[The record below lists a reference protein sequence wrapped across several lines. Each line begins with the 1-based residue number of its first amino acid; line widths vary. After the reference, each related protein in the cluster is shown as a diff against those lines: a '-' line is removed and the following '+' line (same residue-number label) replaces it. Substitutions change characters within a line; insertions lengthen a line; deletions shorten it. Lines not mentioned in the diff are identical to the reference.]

1 MTSTV
6 LGIETS
12 CDECSAAV
20 VRHHPSSSGPAR
32 IEVAS
37 VATYSQIQIHRPYG
51 GVVPEIASR
60 NHLETV
66 NQMIDQAIREARI
79 DPKNL
84 DAIAVTNRP
93 GLVGALLV
101 GVSAAKAMAYA
112 LKKPLVPVHH
122 LEGHASSVF
131 LDRGPEENELPLPL
145 LLAIVSGGHTNLYV
159 MKTAPE
165 LWPPD
170 FLKRSL
176 VGRSRD
182 DAAGEAF
189 DKTAKLL
196 GFPYPGGVWIDKTAQ
211 KGGNA
216 QAFSLPRA
224 LPQKSTLDF
233 SFSGLKTAVAL
244 TAQKLKNEGSLEE
257 RLPDLCA
264 SIQEAIVDALLT
276 KIFLAVREHRCRAVA
291 IVGGVAANSR
301 LRARLDEEWM
311 RHGLAVAPL
320 FPKMSY
326 CTDNAAMIAAAG
338 AFRFRQGQMLRGRS
352 SCLSTPLPTR
362 RSNSCPYSE
371 NAELWVSTFCAI
383 TASSTRSP

>member
-1 MTSTV
+1 MKNGAQKSGFGKIGGGTTI

-12 CDECSAAV
+12 CDECSASV
-20 VRHHPSSSGPAR
+20 VRYRPNEP
-32 IEVAS
+32 IEVLS
-37 VATYSQIQIHRPYG
+37 LATYSQIKIHQPYG

-66 NQMIDQAIREARI
+66 NQMIDEAIQSAEISPRE
-79 DPKNL
+79 L
-84 DAIAVTNRP
+84 DAVAVTNRP

-101 GVSAAKAMAYA
+101 GVSAAKSLAYA
-112 LKKPLVPVHH
+112 LNKPLIPVHH
-122 LEGHASSVF
+122 LEGHASSVY
-131 LDRGPEENELPLPL
+131 LQNNASAEIPHPL

-159 MKTAPE
+159 AKTGPE

-189 DKTAKLL
+189 DKTAKIL

-211 KGGNA
+211 GGKSDR
-216 QAFSLPRA
+216 FHFPRA
-224 LPQKSTLDF
+224 LPQKATLDF

-244 TAQKLKNEGSLEE
+244 EAQKLKTAGTLEGELSN
-257 RLPDLCA
+257 LCA

-276 KIFLAVREHRCRAVA
+276 KIYLAVKENRCQSLA

-301 LRARLDEEWM
+301 LRGRLESEWKQ
-311 RHGLAVAPL
+311 RGLAVAPL
-320 FPKMSY
+320 FPKMEY

-338 AFRFRQGQMLRGRS
+338 AFRFRQGQFLRTPEMLT
-352 SCLSTPLPTR
+352 L
-362 RSNSCPYSE
+362 
-371 NAELWVSTFCAI
+371 NAIANPDI
-383 TASSTRSP
+383 

>member
-1 MTSTV
+1 MNTI

-12 CDECSAAV
+12 CDECSASIVRYHPATQGTPTRVEV
-20 VRHHPSSSGPAR
+20 VSL
-32 IEVAS
+32 
-37 VATYSQIQIHRPYG
+37 ATFSQIQIHKPYG

-60 NHLETV
+60 NHLESI
-66 NQMIDQAIREARI
+66 NPMIDKALQDAGIRPG
-79 DPKNL
+79 DPESVGTI

-112 LKKPLVPVHH
+112 LGKPLVPVHH
-122 LEGHASSVF
+122 LEGHAVSVF
-131 LDRGPEENELPLPL
+131 LDREPDEGDLPLPL

-159 MKTAPE
+159 MKAPPE
-165 LWPPD
+165 LWPLD

-196 GFPYPGGVWIDKTAQ
+196 GFPYPGGVWIDKTA
-211 KGGNA
+211 KHGGNPR
-216 QAFSLPRA
+216 AFELPRA
-224 LPQKSTLDF
+224 LPQKATYDF

-244 TAQKLKNEGSLEE
+244 TAQKLQSSGELDR

-264 SIQEAIVDALLT
+264 SIQEAIVDALLS
-276 KIFLAVREHRCRAVA
+276 KIYLAARNYGCRSVA

-301 LRARLDEEWM
+301 LRGRLESEWEK
-311 RHGLAVAPL
+311 HGFAMPPQ
-320 FPKMSY
+320 FPKMTY

-338 AFRFRQGQMLRGRS
+338 AFRFRQGHVLRGTD
-352 SCLSTPLPTR
+352 LMTL
-362 RSNSCPYSE
+362 
-371 NAELWVSTFCAI
+371 NAVANPEI
-383 TASSTRSP
+383 

>member
-1 MTSTV
+1 VTLI

-12 CDECSAAV
+12 CDECSASV
-20 VRHHPSSSGPAR
+20 VRYRPNSP
-32 IEVAS
+32 IEVLS
-37 VATYSQIQIHRPYG
+37 VATFSQIKIHQPYG

-60 NHLETV
+60 NHLETI
-66 NQMIDQAIREARI
+66 NRMIDEAFSEAEI
-79 DPKNL
+79 APSEI

-101 GVSAAKAMAYA
+101 GVSAAKALAYA
-112 LKKPLVPVHH
+112 LNKPLIPVHH
-122 LEGHASSVF
+122 LEGHAASVY
-131 LDRGPEENELPLPL
+131 LTEASPENPVGTRADFPLPM

-159 MKTAPE
+159 AKTQPE

-189 DKTAKLL
+189 DKTAKIL

-211 KGGNA
+211 GGKGD
-216 QAFSLPRA
+216 AFQFPRA
-224 LPQKSTLDF
+224 LPQKATLDF
-233 SFSGLKTAVAL
+233 SFSGFKTAVAL
-244 TAQKLKNEGSLEE
+244 ETEKQKKAGTLEKE
-257 RLPDLCA
+257 LPNLCA

-276 KIFLAVREHRCRAVA
+276 KIYLAIKEFRCQSLA

-301 LRARLDEEWM
+301 LRARLEGEWKQK
-311 RHGLAVAPL
+311 GLAIAPL
-320 FPKMSY
+320 FPKMSF

-338 AFRFRQGQMLRGRS
+338 AFRFRQGQFLRMPEMLT
-352 SCLSTPLPTR
+352 L
-362 RSNSCPYSE
+362 
-371 NAELWVSTFCAI
+371 NAIANPEI
-383 TASSTRSP
+383 